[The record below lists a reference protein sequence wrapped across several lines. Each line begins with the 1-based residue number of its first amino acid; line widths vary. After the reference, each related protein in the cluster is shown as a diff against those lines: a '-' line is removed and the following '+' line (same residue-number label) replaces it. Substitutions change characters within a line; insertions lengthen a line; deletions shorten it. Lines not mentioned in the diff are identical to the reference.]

1 MTKTTNYPAKRYPVK
16 RMDRKTFSLPIALI
30 REIERVAEVDYGSN
44 DSALVTQIL
53 CEALDVPM
61 PEERAE
67 AA

>member
-1 MTKTTNYPAKRYPVK
+1 MTKGTTYPTKRYPVK

-61 PEERAE
+61 PEERTEVA
-67 AA
+67 